1 MKTKILL
8 FAAVITF
15 AACTKKRCQVTCVT
29 TWTYY
34 NHMPAITDTTA
45 IYSAPCGTL
54 SDTAFNDNAQKCTTC
69 K

>member
-1 MKTKILL
+1 MKIKLLL
-8 FAAVITF
+8 FAAAITF

-34 NHMPAITDTTA
+34 NHMPVVVDTTA
-45 IYSAPCGTL
+45 IYLAPCGTL
-54 SDTAFNDNAQKCTTC
+54 SDTSFSNNAQKRTTC